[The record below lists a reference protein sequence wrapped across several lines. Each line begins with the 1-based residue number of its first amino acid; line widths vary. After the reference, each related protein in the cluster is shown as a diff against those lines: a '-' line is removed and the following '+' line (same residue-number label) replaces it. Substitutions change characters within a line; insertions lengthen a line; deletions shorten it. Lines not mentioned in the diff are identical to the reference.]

1 MNIEND
7 RQRKLHIF
15 HRQMDRK
22 QTEEKAQKLTDRQN
36 EQTVRQTD
44 IKNTDLMMAR
54 QTDDGKIN
62 RQQDRQTEKRQRV
75 NKG

>member
-1 MNIEND
+1 MIDNWNWTEG
-7 RQRKLHIF
+7 RTKR
-15 HRQMDRK
+15 

-44 IKNTDLMMAR
+44 RKNTELMMAR

-62 RQQDRQTEKRQRV
+62 RQQDKQTEKRHRV